1 MQYFTSSLLVSFLV
15 TAVAAYSNT
24 TTSVCDTLK
33 TILPNA
39 TFYPETTTYNAS
51 ITSYPFLQLQLHPT
65 CIVRPNAPEHVATVV
80 RLLRK
85 NKNTK
90 FAVKGGGH
98 NANVGFNN
106 VEDGVTIDM
115 QSLSK
120 VEHFGNVAQ
129 VGAGALWQNVYDVV
143 EKRNHTVLGG
153 RIGVVGVA
161 GFLTGGESST
171 RTPSADCEILCLVY
185 CGLTLRRRNLPLFP
199 GARLGLRLRPQ
210 LSSRPR
216 QLLYHQ
222 CKRHLQPLA
231 LRRSQ
236 RRAKQLWH
244 RDTL

>member
-1 MQYFTSSLLVSFLV
+1 MQYSTPSLIVSFLV
-15 TAVAAYSNT
+15 ATVAAYSNAT
-24 TTSVCDTLK
+24 NTICDTLK
-33 TILPNA
+33 TILPNS
-39 TFYPETTTYNAS
+39 TFFPETTTYNTS

-65 CIVRPNAPEHVATVV
+65 CIVRPKAPEDVAAVV

-85 NKNTK
+85 NRGAK

-98 NANVGFNN
+98 NANIGFNN

-115 QSLSK
+115 QSLQK

-161 GFLTGGESST
+161 GFLTGGESSALF
-171 RTPSADCEILCLVY
+171 PLSECETLCLVFG
-185 CGLTLRRRNLPLFP
+185 GLTLLRRDFSLFP
-199 GARLGLRLRPQ
+199 SARLGLRLRPQ

-216 QLLYHQ
+216 QLLY
-222 CKRHLQPLA
+222 R
-231 LRRSQ
+231 
-236 RRAKQLWH
+236 
-244 RDTL
+244 